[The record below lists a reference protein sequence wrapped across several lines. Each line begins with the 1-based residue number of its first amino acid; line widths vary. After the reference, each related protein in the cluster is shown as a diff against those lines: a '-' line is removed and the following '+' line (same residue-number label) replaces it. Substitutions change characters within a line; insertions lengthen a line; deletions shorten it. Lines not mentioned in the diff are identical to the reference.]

1 MRLFLHGRSD
11 PSATVQRIRSHIDQ
25 QQQQQQPQNENDSLS
40 SIASASDEGAILLS
54 GFDLD
59 LHSDVCEALVD
70 LFSSTSTWS
79 EIKLQNC
86 QGKEGLSLVLSAILQ
101 TASVSQLI
109 LLHTNHQQSN
119 RLSCPAA
126 QALGHGLAQS
136 SCRVQSLTLKGLCL
150 PEASMTKIARAL
162 GQPSC
167 TLLELAMKGSFTTK
181 EMDHGAAC
189 LEKGAVTCLV
199 QALKRNTNLQVLDLE
214 GANLSD
220 TSLSLLVMA
229 LANHPN
235 LSTLSLRGNAAARKT
250 IQALAYILSQQRKLE
265 GTLTKLDLSAQ
276 RSSVEAHDDEE
287 QEDVPQLEWE
297 PLFLALQSNPPTL
310 QHLIMSDNHLNSH
323 DTFDLAMALCVNTHL
338 TELQLSNCCISDRG
352 LVALADNLSGFTGLM
367 KLRIDGE
374 QHTFGKK
381 SVKRLVRNLAYNFQL
396 ESLELPVGLGKSRTM
411 QLYLNLNRAGR
422 KYLIPQ
428 GQDNEE
434 EEDDD
439 VYDTEDEEEKDDSH
453 HGEATNVKTT
463 RTGTPHCALW
473 PKILQRAD
481 TIARRHAE
489 SAQKGDE
496 ASADVLYH
504 LLCSG
509 FLFHS

>member
-25 QQQQQQPQNENDSLS
+25 QQQNLSENDSLS

-70 LFSSTSTWS
+70 LFSSTSSWS

-86 QGKEGLSLVLSAILQ
+86 QGKEGFSRVISAILQ
-101 TASVSQLI
+101 TASVSRLI

-126 QALGHGLAQS
+126 QALCQGLAQS
-136 SCRVQSLTLKGLCL
+136 SCRVQSLTLKGLCV

-167 TLLELAMKGSFTTK
+167 TLSEFAVKGSFTSK
-181 EMDHGAAC
+181 EMDRGASC
-189 LEKGAVTCLV
+189 LEKGAMTCLIE
-199 QALKRNTNLQVLDLE
+199 ALKRNTNLQVLDLE

-229 LANHPN
+229 LMNHPN
-235 LSTLSLRGNAAARKT
+235 LSTLSLRGNASAEKT

-265 GTLTKLDLSAQ
+265 GTLAKLDLSAQ
-276 RSSVEAHDDEE
+276 RSSFETHDDDEE
-287 QEDVPQLEWE
+287 HEEVSGLEWE

-310 QHLIMSDNHLNSH
+310 QQLILSDNHLNSN

-374 QHTFGKK
+374 QQTFAKK
-381 SVKRLVRNLAYNFQL
+381 SVRRLVRNLAYNFQL
-396 ESLELPVGLGKSRTM
+396 ESLELPIGLGKSRTM

-422 KYLIPQ
+422 KHLIPQ
-428 GQDNEE
+428 GLLR
-434 EEDDD
+434 EEDDE
-439 VYDTEDEEEKDDSH
+439 VYDTEDEEENDDDSH
-453 HGEATNVKTT
+453 HGESTDAKTT

-481 TIARRHAE
+481 TIARRYAE

-496 ASADVLYH
+496 ASADVVYH

-509 FLFHS
+509 FWFHS